1 MDDDL
6 FTVIKESDLDL
17 REQSDFGDLFTVR
30 DFLGA
35 VDCGGFIDYD
45 GHGRLA
51 TEKKESSIEI
61 RPSNCRKALTANP
74 WATHI
79 MWFNR

>member
-1 MDDDL
+1 MRPLPNYGNHMTIDD
-6 FTVIKESDLDL
+6 FVQCCEAK
-17 REQSDFGDLFTVR
+17 
-30 DFLGA
+30 
-35 VDCGGFIDYD
+35 GFIDYD
-45 GHGRLA
+45 GYGRLA